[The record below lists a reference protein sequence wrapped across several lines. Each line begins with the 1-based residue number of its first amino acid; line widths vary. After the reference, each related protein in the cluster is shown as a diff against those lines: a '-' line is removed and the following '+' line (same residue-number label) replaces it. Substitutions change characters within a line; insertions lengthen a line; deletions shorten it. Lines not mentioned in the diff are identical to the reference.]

1 MTTETVSARRL
12 QTQERLMDAAVVLFA
27 HKGVLAATVE
37 EICEQAGFT
46 RGAFYSNFASK
57 DDLCVAVLHRQAH
70 LKLRMT
76 EAATVTLPAGAPA
89 TDLNRLIEDAV
100 TVFLAGLPS
109 DRDSLIADSELRLY
123 AVRSPAIRAA
133 FLELSSE
140 MTLLVGDVLTAAL
153 DRLGARLVLPIDQ
166 AVELLY
172 AVYEHSGTTA
182 LIHGGEPDDAGRA
195 GQLAALL
202 RSLVVP
208 EQP

>member
-70 LKLRMT
+70 QKLRMT
-76 EAATVTLPAGAPA
+76 EAATVPLPAGAPA
-89 TDLNRLIEDAV
+89 NDLNRLIEDAV

-123 AVRSPAIRAA
+123 AVRSPAIREA

-182 LIHGGEPDDAGRA
+182 LIHGGDPDDAGRA

-208 EQP
+208 R

>member
-1 MTTETVSARRL
+1 VTTETVSARRL

-70 LKLRMT
+70 QKLRMT
-76 EAATVTLPAGAPA
+76 EAATVPLPAGAPA
-89 TDLNRLIEDAV
+89 NDLNRLIEDAV

-123 AVRSPAIRAA
+123 AVRSPAIREA

-182 LIHGGEPDDAGRA
+182 LIHGGDPDDAGRA

-202 RSLVVP
+202 R
-208 EQP
+208 

>member
-70 LKLRMT
+70 QKLRMT
-76 EAATVTLPAGAPA
+76 EAATVPLPAGAPA
-89 TDLNRLIEDAV
+89 SDLNRLIEDAV

-123 AVRSPAIRAA
+123 AVRSPAIREA

-182 LIHGGEPDDAGRA
+182 LIHGGDPDDAGRA

-208 EQP
+208 R

>member
-1 MTTETVSARRL
+1 VTTETVSARRL

-70 LKLRMT
+70 QKLRMT
-76 EAATVTLPAGAPA
+76 EAATVPLPAGAPA
-89 TDLNRLIEDAV
+89 NDLNRLIEDAV

-123 AVRSPAIRAA
+123 AVRSPAIREA

-182 LIHGGEPDDAGRA
+182 LIHGGDPDDAGRA

-208 EQP
+208 R

>member
-1 MTTETVSARRL
+1 
-12 QTQERLMDAAVVLFA
+12 
-27 HKGVLAATVE
+27 
-37 EICEQAGFT
+37 
-46 RGAFYSNFASK
+46 
-57 DDLCVAVLHRQAH
+57 
-70 LKLRMT
+70 MT
-76 EAATVTLPAGAPA
+76 EAATVPLPAGAPA
-89 TDLNRLIEDAV
+89 NDLNRLIEDAV

-123 AVRSPAIRAA
+123 AVRSPAIREA

-182 LIHGGEPDDAGRA
+182 LIHGGDPDDAGRA

-208 EQP
+208 R